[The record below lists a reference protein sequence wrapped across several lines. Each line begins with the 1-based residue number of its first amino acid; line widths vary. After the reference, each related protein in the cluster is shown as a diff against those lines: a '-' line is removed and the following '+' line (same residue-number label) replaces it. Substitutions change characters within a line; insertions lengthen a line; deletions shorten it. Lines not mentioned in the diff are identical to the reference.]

1 MYIMSRHRVNAIRD
15 CRRMLRVKLTQS
27 SSSSS
32 CLAIFFVRRAG
43 GVAESRSRVI
53 EIDVAARAMS
63 SVIAENDDRPRERTS
78 ERAHQLA
85 RLCINDGSTDHRESS
100 SEK

>member
-27 SSSSS
+27 SSS

-43 GVAESRSRVI
+43 VVAESRSRVI